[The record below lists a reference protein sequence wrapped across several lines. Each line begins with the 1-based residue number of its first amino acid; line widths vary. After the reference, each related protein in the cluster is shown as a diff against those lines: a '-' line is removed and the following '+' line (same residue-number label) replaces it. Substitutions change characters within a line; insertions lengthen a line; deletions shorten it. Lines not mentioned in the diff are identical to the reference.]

1 MKAAVLFKQYVWLV
15 DTIRRE
21 RRISLADLCN
31 RWSRTE
37 LSEGAALS
45 RTTFNRH
52 RAAVEENK
60 LLIWKGKM
68 VWEMAML
75 SPFYFK
81 ILATGCSLHF
91 WCIFLDIKKSH
102 KHIIHKLVRLWGRKE
117 RDSNP
122 RTLAGQRFSRPPHS
136 TALPSFQLMDR

>member
-21 RRISLADLCN
+21 RRISLAVLSD

-75 SPFYFK
+75 SPFYLK
-81 ILATGCSLHF
+81 ILATGCLVHF
-91 WCIFLDIKKSH
+91 WCIFFDIKKSH
-102 KHIIHKLVRLWGRKE
+102 KLILYKNL
-117 RDSNP
+117 
-122 RTLAGQRFSRPPHS
+122 
-136 TALPSFQLMDR
+136 